1 VLSAI
6 GGFILVSS
14 AAVFFVVLIQAHRG
28 EVATPEEYCFST
40 AVHEARTLPVAL
52 NGFALWL
59 TLMVALTVLNY
70 GYPIAQ
76 LMVSNNTVPVIPIG
90 VRQ

>member
-1 VLSAI
+1 
-6 GGFILVSS
+6 
-14 AAVFFVVLIQAHRG
+14 
-28 EVATPEEYCFST
+28 
-40 AVHEARTLPVAL
+40 VHEPRTLPVAL

-59 TLMVALTVLNY
+59 TLMVALTVMNY

-76 LMVSNNTVPVIPIG
+76 LMASNNTVPVIPIG